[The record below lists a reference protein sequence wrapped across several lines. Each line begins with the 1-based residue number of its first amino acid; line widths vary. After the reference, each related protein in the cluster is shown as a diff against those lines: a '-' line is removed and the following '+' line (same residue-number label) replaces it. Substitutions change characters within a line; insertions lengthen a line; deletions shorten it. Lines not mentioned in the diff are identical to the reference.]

1 MERYF
6 HTEKYTVPKT
16 AVAKKFVTGFRPQ
29 WVKVINVTKKV
40 TLDWFDTMA
49 DASGYKIKT
58 GVDATAD
65 TVSLHTFITEKGI
78 TPAENGF
85 TLGLDTDINTTEKDV
100 IHILAGR
107 DS

>member
-6 HTEKYTVPKT
+6 HTEKYTVPET
-16 AVAKKFVTGFRPQ
+16 AVAKKFTMSFRPQ
-29 WVKVINVTKKV
+29 WVKVINVTSKV

-85 TLGLDTDINTTEKDV
+85 TLGLDTDINATEDDV